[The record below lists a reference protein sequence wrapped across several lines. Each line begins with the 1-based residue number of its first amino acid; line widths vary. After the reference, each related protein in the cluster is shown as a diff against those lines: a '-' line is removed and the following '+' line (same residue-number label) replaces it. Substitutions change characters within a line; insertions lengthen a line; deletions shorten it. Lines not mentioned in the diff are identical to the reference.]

1 MDVFMIFIKK
11 YHNNNNNNNN
21 NNNKEKDLKSR
32 GSRKKMVE

>member
-11 YHNNNNNNNN
+11 YHNNNN

>member
-11 YHNNNNNNNN
+11 CHNNNNNNNN

>member
-11 YHNNNNNNNN
+11 CHNNNNNNN

>member
-11 YHNNNNNNNN
+11 CHNNNNN

>member
-11 YHNNNNNNNN
+11 CHNNNNNN

>member
-11 YHNNNNNNNN
+11 CHNNNN

>member
-11 YHNNNNNNNN
+11 YHNNNNNN

>member
-11 YHNNNNNNNN
+11 CHNNN

>member
-11 YHNNNNNNNN
+11 CHNNNNNNNN
-21 NNNKEKDLKSR
+21 NNKKEKDLKSR